1 MCFLYVFFSLVFQ
14 VFAIDKDMGDNGRLT
29 YSISNAGG
37 SGQTFMIKGDT
48 GELFVK
54 RNLTA
59 ADENRQYVLTIRASD
74 NGKCSRS
81 SLCICSALSCCL
93 FYFYFFLI
101 NPHTE
106 NLLKYSLIHHALVQ
120 SYI

>member
-74 NGKCSRS
+74 NGKCSLVYAS
-81 SLCICSALSCCL
+81 VVHFHVVCFI
-93 FYFYFFLI
+93 FIFF
-101 NPHTE
+101 
-106 NLLKYSLIHHALVQ
+106 
-120 SYI
+120 